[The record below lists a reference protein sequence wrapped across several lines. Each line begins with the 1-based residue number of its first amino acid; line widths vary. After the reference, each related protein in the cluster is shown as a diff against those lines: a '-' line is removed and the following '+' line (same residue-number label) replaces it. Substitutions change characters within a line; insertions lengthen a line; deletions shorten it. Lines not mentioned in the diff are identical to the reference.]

1 MGADRRKLTAE
12 EAVDMRE
19 LYASGDYTMRT
30 LAEMY
35 GVAPITAWKVIKGYS
50 YQEATGGEPV
60 ELPGGKHTYKKAGK
74 KGEEH
79 PQHLLQ
85 AAEVLE
91 IRRKIAKDGAYGKRM
106 KLYAALAYQYGVAQT
121 TISGI
126 ASSST
131 WRHLPSVE
139 ELRKKRRK

>member
-1 MGADRRKLTAE
+1 MGADRRKLTAD

-50 YQEATGGEPV
+50 YQTATGGEPV

-79 PQHLLQ
+79 PQHLLEE
-85 AAEVLE
+85 ADVLA
-91 IRRKIAKDGAYGKRM
+91 IRRKVAKDGVYGQRM
-106 KLYAALAYQYGVAQT
+106 KLYKALARKYLVSEIT
-121 TISGI
+121 I
-126 ASSST
+126 ASVAASAT
-131 WRHLPSVE
+131 WKHLPSVE
-139 ELRKKRRK
+139 DIRKQS